1 MKNESKTLYIPL
13 YGKAYVSQKGIIL
26 NDPSAENIWNQEG
39 FELKG
44 KAKSKWLAY
53 YMAMRS
59 ATMDKFV
66 KNKLQSDSCILH
78 LGCGLDSRVKRLSL
92 NHPWYDVDFKEVIE
106 VRQKYFSED
115 HNCHMLAGDVSKP
128 EFLTSIPY
136 HQHGIIILEGLTM
149 YLSKDIL
156 NQLFEALSKHF
167 DTLDIIL
174 DTYSTFA
181 LKMSK
186 KRNPINSVE
195 AIATFGMDDGTIL
208 ETAFIKLQTQMNLC
222 QEDQIQQLSKSEQV
236 IFKSIYTNKMTNK
249 LYQIYTYTKTK

>member
-115 HNCHMLAGDVSKP
+115 HNYHMLAGDVSKP

-156 NQLFEALSKHF
+156 NQLFEALSKHGA
-167 DTLDIIL
+167 
-174 DTYSTFA
+174 Y
-181 LKMSK
+181 
-186 KRNPINSVE
+186 R
-195 AIATFGMDDGTIL
+195 
-208 ETAFIKLQTQMNLC
+208 
-222 QEDQIQQLSKSEQV
+222 
-236 IFKSIYTNKMTNK
+236 
-249 LYQIYTYTKTK
+249 